1 VKPRASERRTALI
14 HSDAYTRFDYGPEHP
29 LRMERLGLTWRLMQA
44 YGLTSLPGATVHAP
58 PPADEAEI
66 AAYHTQDYIDVLKA
80 SDGGDTPPGAEMYGL
95 GRGDNPVFPGL
106 WRVAQLVAGGS
117 LLAADLVGRGDV
129 QRAFHF
135 AGGLHHAHADRA
147 SGFCYV
153 NDPVLAI
160 LRLKRH
166 GLRVA
171 YVDIDAHHGD
181 GVQEAFYADPDVL
194 TISTHER
201 GDRLFPGTGFVEEV
215 GEAGAVGYS
224 VNLPLEAFTD
234 SEIFLEAFEAVVPPL
249 LGSFRPDVIVAQ
261 LGIDAHRTDPLTH
274 LALDIQGFARAVQR
288 IADLSPRLVALG
300 GGGYDLRNVARGW
313 TLAWAIVNG
322 LELPTELPAT
332 FREDL
337 ERYGFETP
345 YLLDE
350 PLRLREETRARVHEY
365 VTRQVAAV
373 RRVIFPL
380 HGL

>member
-1 VKPRASERRTALI
+1 MKTALV
-14 HSDAYTRFDYGPEHP
+14 HSDAYTEFDYGPEHP

-44 YGLTSLPGATVHAP
+44 YGLTTLPGTLVRKP
-58 PPADEAEI
+58 EPADEDAI
-66 AAYHTQDYIDVLKA
+66 AAFHTRDYIDILKA
-80 SDGGDTPPGAEMYGL
+80 ADGGHEPRGAALYGL
-95 GRGDNPVFPGL
+95 GRGDNPVFPGV

-117 LLAADLVGRGDV
+117 LLAADLVGRGEV

-135 AGGLHHAHADRA
+135 AGGLHHAHAGSA

-160 LRLKRH
+160 LRLKSY

-181 GVQEAFYADPDVL
+181 GVQEAFYADPDVM

-201 GDRLFPGTGFVEEV
+201 GDRLFPGTGFVEEA

-224 VNLPLEAFTD
+224 VNLPLDAYTD
-234 SEIFLEAFEAVVPPL
+234 SEVFLPAFEAVVPPL
-249 LGSFRPDVIVAQ
+249 LNAFRPDVIVAQ

-288 IADLSPRLVALG
+288 IVQLAPRLVALG

-313 TLAWAIVNG
+313 TAAWAIING
-322 LELPTELPAT
+322 LELPAVLPASFGADLGRFDFESNALWDPAAELPAPV
-332 FREDL
+332 RE
-337 ERYGFETP
+337 
-345 YLLDE
+345 
-350 PLRLREETRARVHEY
+350 RAHAY
-365 VTRQVAAV
+365 VTAQVAAV
-373 RRVIFPL
+373 RRVIFPH